1 MPTRRQLLMGLSAL
15 SASAAL
21 PRLSLASTG
30 SEQRLVVIILR
41 GGLDGLALLPPHGDP
56 HYRSAR
62 GKVALPMPGSSGGI
76 LDLDGFF
83 GLHPAMAS
91 LLPMYRSG
99 ELLGVHAVGHP
110 NTQRSHFEAQD
121 MLEGGG
127 ASARVLKTGW
137 LNRALSSQPKADASQ
152 AIAIGQG
159 IPLILRGPAEVTSLQ
174 PGGHSDAT
182 DPFLEMVAD
191 LYRTDALLDEA
202 LRQSMMTRE
211 LLEKSG
217 GRQRGRKKQL
227 QATGQLLSAADGPR
241 VAVLELGGMD
251 THAGQK
257 SALNNRLRQLSESL
271 LVLQEALGGAWD
283 QTAVVMITEFGRTV
297 SANGTGGTDHGTGGA
312 ALLLGGAIA
321 GGRILSDWPGLQ
333 DLHQR
338 RDLRITTDLRSV
350 LGGVLKDHLG
360 ITGPDIFP
368 GAPAASS
375 GLIRPA

>member
-1 MPTRRQLLMGLSAL
+1 M
-15 SASAAL
+15 
-21 PRLSLASTG
+21 
-30 SEQRLVVIILR
+30 
-41 GGLDGLALLPPHGDP
+41 
-56 HYRSAR
+56 
-62 GKVALPMPGSSGGI
+62 
-76 LDLDGFF
+76 
-83 GLHPAMAS
+83 
-91 LLPMYRSG
+91 
-99 ELLGVHAVGHP
+99 
-110 NTQRSHFEAQD
+110 
-121 MLEGGG
+121 
-127 ASARVLKTGW
+127 
-137 LNRALSSQPKADASQ
+137 
-152 AIAIGQG
+152 
-159 IPLILRGPAEVTSLQ
+159 
-174 PGGHSDAT
+174 
-182 DPFLEMVAD
+182 
-191 LYRTDALLDEA
+191 
-202 LRQSMMTRE
+202 
-211 LLEKSG
+211 
-217 GRQRGRKKQL
+217 
-227 QATGQLLSAADGPR
+227 
-241 VAVLELGGMD
+241 LELGGMD